1 VKVDEVKYYKGS
13 FHSQFHTDKLK
24 QDKHLNYTN
33 VILQQRFIM
42 KVEKEITLEEYEA
55 AKDSR
60 MSKSSDKAKKE
71 WLMQHGGERSKFS
84 HEPHVVLTNNNYI
97 ELEFEDKSE
106 RRVIASELYVEFE
119 KGKAGTNYEGWD
131 FIAAK
136 DGTYHGRLTGTG
148 YCRVPKFSE
157 EERLKIDKEIQ
168 SRNSLITGKGCS
180 SWLYRIL
187 NLFGLNRFFGF
198 NANMGLGGMGRGC
211 LNTGCAK
218 PGCGLLGLLLLLGL
232 LFSLWKSCNKSDDQH
247 GGKEVIHDTVYV
259 RDTLMREM
267 IKNFLDSTT
276 VRKTEALQLPN
287 VQFYTDKSKLLPYS
301 YASIAQLADYMIAH
315 DYLTVTIEGHTDSK
329 GDDNHNMQLS
339 QDRAEAV
346 KQALVGFGV
355 DASRITAIG
364 YGETR
369 PKASNDTAEGRS
381 LNRRVDYKFENT
393 EKTETERTDTTE
405 RNKRKSKGNGN

>member
-1 VKVDEVKYYKGS
+1 MKVEEVKYYKGV
-13 FHSQFHTDKLK
+13 FHSQFQTDKLK
-24 QDKHLNYTN
+24 QDKHLNYSN
-33 VILQQRFIM
+33 VILQQRFMM

-55 AKDSR
+55 AKAAR
-60 MSKSSDKAKKE
+60 RSKGGEEAKKE
-71 WLMQHGGERSKFS
+71 WLLQHGGERSKFF
-84 HEPHVVLTNNNYI
+84 HEPHIVLTENNYI
-97 ELEFEDKSE
+97 ELEFEEKPE
-106 RRVIASELYVEFE
+106 RRVIASELYVEFN
-119 KGKAGTNYEGWD
+119 KGRNGEQYEGWD

-136 DGTYHGRLTGTG
+136 DGTYHGRLTGDG

-157 EERLKIDKEIQ
+157 EERLKVEEQIKKRSWLA
-168 SRNSLITGKGCS
+168 SRKGCG
-180 SWLYRIL
+180 SWFYRLL
-187 NLFGLNRFFGF
+187 NLFGWNRSFGM
-198 NANMGLGGMGRGC
+198 NMGVGGPGGGC
-211 LNTGCAK
+211 LNSGCAK

-247 GGKEVIHDTVYV
+247 AGREVIHDTIYL

-276 VRKTEALQLPN
+276 VKKTEALQLPN

-301 YASIAQLADYMIAH
+301 YASISQLADYMIAH

-355 DASRITAIG
+355 DGSRITAVG

-393 EKTETERTDTTE
+393 EKTETETKDTTG
-405 RNKRKSKGNGN
+405 RNKRKANGN

>member
-1 VKVDEVKYYKGS
+1 MKVEEVKYYKGV
-13 FHSQFHTDKLK
+13 FHSQFQTDKLK
-24 QDKHLNYTN
+24 QDKHLNYSN
-33 VILQQRFIM
+33 VILQQRFMM

-55 AKDSR
+55 VKASR
-60 MSKSSDKAKKE
+60 LSKGGEEAKKE
-71 WLMQHGGERSKFS
+71 WLLQHGGERSKFF
-84 HEPHVVLTNNNYI
+84 HEPHIVLTENNYI
-97 ELEFEDKSE
+97 ELEFEGKPE
-106 RRVIASELYVEFE
+106 RRVIASELYVEFN
-119 KGKAGTNYEGWD
+119 KGRNGEQYEGWD

-136 DGTYHGRLTGTG
+136 DGFYHGRLTGDG

-157 EERLKIDKEIQ
+157 EERLKVEEQIKKRSWLS
-168 SRNSLITGKGCS
+168 SRKGCG
-180 SWLYRIL
+180 SWFYRLL
-187 NLFGLNRFFGF
+187 NLFGWNRSFGI
-198 NANMGLGGMGRGC
+198 NMGLGGPGGGC
-211 LNTGCAK
+211 LNSGCAK

-232 LFSLWKSCNKSDDQH
+232 LFSLWKSCNRSDDQH
-247 GGKEVIHDTVYV
+247 AGKEVIHDTIYV
-259 RDTLMREM
+259 RDTLMREL

-276 VRKTEALQLPN
+276 VKKTEALQLPN

-301 YASIAQLADYMIAH
+301 YASISQLADYMIAH

-369 PKASNDTAEGRS
+369 PKASNDTPEGRS

-393 EKTETERTDTTE
+393 EKSETVRRDKTGKT
-405 RNKRKSKGNGN
+405 NGN

>member
-1 VKVDEVKYYKGS
+1 MKVEEVKYYKGV
-13 FHSQFHTDKLK
+13 FHSQFQTDKLK
-24 QDKHLNYTN
+24 QDKHLNYSN
-33 VILQQRFIM
+33 VILQQRFMM

-55 AKDSR
+55 AKAAR
-60 MSKSSDKAKKE
+60 RSKGGEEAKKE
-71 WLMQHGGERSKFS
+71 WLLQHGGERSKFF
-84 HEPHVVLTNNNYI
+84 HEPHIVLTENNYI
-97 ELEFEDKSE
+97 ELECEEKPE
-106 RRVIASELYVEFE
+106 RRVIASERYVECN
-119 KGKAGTNYEGWD
+119 KGRNGEQYEGWD

-136 DGTYHGRLTGTG
+136 DGFYHGRLTGDG
-148 YCRVPKFSE
+148 YCSVPKFSE
-157 EERLKIDKEIQ
+157 EERLKVEEQIKKRSWLA
-168 SRNSLITGKGCS
+168 SRKGCG
-180 SWLYRIL
+180 SWFYRLL
-187 NLFGLNRFFGF
+187 NLFGWNRSFGM
-198 NANMGLGGMGRGC
+198 NMGVGGPGGGC
-211 LNTGCAK
+211 LNSGCAK

-247 GGKEVIHDTVYV
+247 AGREVIHDTIYL

-276 VRKTEALQLPN
+276 VKKTEALQLPN

-301 YASIAQLADYMIAH
+301 YASISQLADYMIAH

-355 DASRITAIG
+355 DASRNTAIG

-393 EKTETERTDTTE
+393 EKTETETKDTTE
-405 RNKRKSKGNGN
+405 RNKRKANGN

>member
-1 VKVDEVKYYKGS
+1 MKVEEVKYYKGV
-13 FHSQFHTDKLK
+13 FHSQFQTDKLK
-24 QDKHLNYTN
+24 QDKHLNYSN
-33 VILQQRFIM
+33 VILQQRFMM

-55 AKDSR
+55 VKASR
-60 MSKSSDKAKKE
+60 LSKGGEEAKKE
-71 WLMQHGGERSKFS
+71 WLLQHGGERSKFV
-84 HEPHVVLTNNNYI
+84 HEPHIVLTENNYI
-97 ELEFEDKSE
+97 ELEFEGKPE
-106 RRVIASELYVEFE
+106 RRVIASELYVEFN
-119 KGKAGTNYEGWD
+119 KGRNGEQYEGWD

-136 DGTYHGRLTGTG
+136 DGFYHGRLTGDG

-157 EERLKIDKEIQ
+157 EERLKVEEQIKKRSWLS
-168 SRNSLITGKGCS
+168 SRKGCG
-180 SWLYRIL
+180 SWFYRLL
-187 NLFGLNRFFGF
+187 NLFGWNRSFGI
-198 NANMGLGGMGRGC
+198 NMGLGGPGGGC
-211 LNTGCAK
+211 LNSGCAK

-232 LFSLWKSCNKSDDQH
+232 LFSLWKSCNRSDDQH
-247 GGKEVIHDTVYV
+247 AGKEVIHDTIYV
-259 RDTLMREM
+259 RDTLMREL

-276 VRKTEALQLPN
+276 VKKTEALQLPN

-301 YASIAQLADYMIAH
+301 YASISQLADYMIAH

-355 DASRITAIG
+355 DGSRITAIG

-393 EKTETERTDTTE
+393 EKTETETKDTTE
-405 RNKRKSKGNGN
+405 RNKRKANGN

>member
-1 VKVDEVKYYKGS
+1 MKVEEVKYYKGV
-13 FHSQFHTDKLK
+13 FHSQFQTDKLK
-24 QDKHLNYTN
+24 QDKHLNYSN
-33 VILQQRFIM
+33 VILQQRFMM

-55 AKDSR
+55 VKASR
-60 MSKSSDKAKKE
+60 LSKGGEEAKKE
-71 WLMQHGGERSKFS
+71 WLLQHGGERSKFF
-84 HEPHVVLTNNNYI
+84 HEPHIVLTENNYI
-97 ELEFEDKSE
+97 ELVFEDKPE
-106 RRVIASELYVEFE
+106 RRVIASELYVEFN
-119 KGKAGTNYEGWD
+119 KGRNGEQYEGWD

-136 DGTYHGRLTGTG
+136 DGFYHGRLTGDG

-157 EERLKIDKEIQ
+157 EERLKVEEQIRKRSWLA
-168 SRNSLITGKGCS
+168 SRKGCG
-180 SWLYRIL
+180 SWFYRLL
-187 NLFGLNRFFGF
+187 NLFGWNRSFGM
-198 NANMGLGGMGRGC
+198 NMGLGGPGRGC
-211 LNTGCAK
+211 LNSGCAK

-232 LFSLWKSCNKSDDQH
+232 LFSLWKSCNKSDDQQA
-247 GGKEVIHDTVYV
+247 GREVIHDTIYL

-276 VRKTEALQLPN
+276 VKKTEALQLPN

-355 DASRITAIG
+355 DASRIAAIG

-393 EKTETERTDTTE
+393 EKTETETKDTTE
-405 RNKRKSKGNGN
+405 RNKRKANGN

>member
-1 VKVDEVKYYKGS
+1 MKVEEVKYYKGV
-13 FHSQFHTDKLK
+13 FHSQFHTNKLK
-24 QDKHLNYTN
+24 QDKHLNYSS
-33 VILQQRFIM
+33 VVLQQRFLM
-42 KVEKEITLEEYEA
+42 KVEEEITLEEYEE
-55 AKDSR
+55 AKASR
-60 MSKSSDKAKKE
+60 LSEESEKAKEE
-71 WLMQHGGERSKFS
+71 WLVQHGGEKSKFH
-84 HEPHVVLTNNNYI
+84 HEPHVLLTENNYI
-97 ELEFEDKSE
+97 ELEFQNNRE

-119 KGKAGTNYEGWD
+119 KGKAGDSYEGWD

-148 YCRVPKFSE
+148 YCRVPILNE

-180 SWLYRIL
+180 SWLYRLL

-232 LFSLWKSCNKSDDQH
+232 LFSLWKSCNKSDDQQ
-247 GGKEVIHDTVYV
+247 GGREVIHDTIYV
-259 RDTLMREM
+259 RDTLMREL

-276 VRKTEALQLPN
+276 VKKTEALQLPN
-287 VQFYTDKSKLLPYS
+287 VQFYTDKSKLIPYS
-301 YASIAQLADYMIAH
+301 YASIAQLAEYMISH
-315 DYLTVTIEGHTDSK
+315 DNLTVTIEGHTDSK

-339 QDRAEAV
+339 QERADEV
-346 KQALVGFGV
+346 KKALVGFGV
-355 DASRITAIG
+355 DPSRITAVG

-369 PKASNDTAEGRS
+369 PKASNDSQEGRS
-381 LNRRVDYKFENT
+381 LNRRVDYKFANT
-393 EKTETERTDTTE
+393 EKSETVRTDKTGRT
-405 RNKRKSKGNGN
+405 NGN

>member
-1 VKVDEVKYYKGS
+1 
-13 FHSQFHTDKLK
+13 
-24 QDKHLNYTN
+24 
-33 VILQQRFIM
+33 
-42 KVEKEITLEEYEA
+42 
-55 AKDSR
+55 
-60 MSKSSDKAKKE
+60 
-71 WLMQHGGERSKFS
+71 
-84 HEPHVVLTNNNYI
+84 
-97 ELEFEDKSE
+97 
-106 RRVIASELYVEFE
+106 
-119 KGKAGTNYEGWD
+119 
-131 FIAAK
+131 
-136 DGTYHGRLTGTG
+136 
-148 YCRVPKFSE
+148 VPKFSE
-157 EERLKIDKEIQ
+157 EERLKIDEEIQ
-168 SRNSLITGKGCS
+168 KRNSLVTGKGCS
-180 SWLYRIL
+180 AWLHRIL
-187 NLFGLNRFFGF
+187 NLFGLSRFFGF
-198 NANMGLGGMGRGC
+198 NANMGLGGMSRGC

-247 GGKEVIHDTVYV
+247 GGREVIHDTVYV

-405 RNKRKSKGNGN
+405 RNKRKAKGNGN

>member
-1 VKVDEVKYYKGS
+1 MKVEEVKYYKGV
-13 FHSQFHTDKLK
+13 FHSQFQTDKLK
-24 QDKHLNYTN
+24 QDKHLNYSN
-33 VILQQRFIM
+33 VVLQQRFMM

-55 AKDSR
+55 AKASR
-60 MSKSSDKAKKE
+60 LSKGGEEAKKE
-71 WLMQHGGERSKFS
+71 WLLQHGGERSKFF
-84 HEPHVVLTNNNYI
+84 HEPHILLTENNYI
-97 ELEFEDKSE
+97 ELEFEDNPE
-106 RRVIASELYVEFE
+106 RRVIASELYVEFN
-119 KGKAGTNYEGWD
+119 KGRNGEQYEGWD

-136 DGTYHGRLTGTG
+136 DGFYHGRLTGDG

-157 EERLKIDKEIQ
+157 EERLKVEEQIKKRSWLA
-168 SRNSLITGKGCS
+168 SRKGCG
-180 SWLYRIL
+180 SWFYRLL
-187 NLFGLNRFFGF
+187 NLFGWNRSFGM
-198 NANMGLGGMGRGC
+198 NMGLGGPGGGC
-211 LNTGCAK
+211 LNSGCAK

-232 LFSLWKSCNKSDDQH
+232 LFSLWKSCNRSDDQH
-247 GGKEVIHDTVYV
+247 AGKEVIHDTIYV
-259 RDTLMREM
+259 RDTLMREL

-276 VRKTEALQLPN
+276 VKKTEALQLPN

-301 YASIAQLADYMIAH
+301 YASISQLADYMIAH

-355 DASRITAIG
+355 NGSRITAIG

-393 EKTETERTDTTE
+393 EKTETETKDNTG
-405 RNKRKSKGNGN
+405 RNKRKANGN

>member
-1 VKVDEVKYYKGS
+1 MKVEEVKYYKGV

-24 QDKHLNYTN
+24 QDKHLNYSN
-33 VILQQRFIM
+33 VVLQQRFMM
-42 KVEKEITLEEYEA
+42 KVEKEITLEEYEE
-55 AKDSR
+55 AKASR
-60 MSKSSDKAKKE
+60 LSEESEKAKEE
-71 WLMQHGGERSKFS
+71 WLVQHGGEKSKFH
-84 HEPHVVLTNNNYI
+84 HEPHVLLIDNNYI
-97 ELEFEDKSE
+97 ELEFQNNKE

-119 KGKAGTNYEGWD
+119 KGKAGDSYEGWD

-136 DGTYHGRLTGTG
+136 DGAYHGRLTGTG
-148 YCRVPKFSE
+148 YCRVPILNE

-180 SWLYRIL
+180 SWIYRIL

-198 NANMGLGGMGRGC
+198 NANVGLGAMGKGC

-232 LFSLWKSCNKSDDQH
+232 LFSLWKSCNKSDDQQA
-247 GGKEVIHDTVYV
+247 GREVIHDTIYL

-276 VRKTEALQLPN
+276 VKKTEALQLPN

-369 PKASNDTAEGRS
+369 PKASNDSQEGRS
-381 LNRRVDYKFENT
+381 LNRRVDYKFANT
-393 EKTETERTDTTE
+393 EKSETVRTDKTGRT
-405 RNKRKSKGNGN
+405 NGN

>member
-1 VKVDEVKYYKGS
+1 MKVEEVKYYKGV
-13 FHSQFHTDKLK
+13 FHSPFHTDGLK
-24 QDKHLNYTN
+24 HDKHLNYTN
-33 VILQQRFIM
+33 VVLQQRFMM

-55 AKDSR
+55 AKADRLSDE
-60 MSKSSDKAKKE
+60 SEIGKKKWVLQHSSGSSGF
-71 WLMQHGGERSKFS
+71 H
-84 HEPHVVLTNNNYI
+84 HEPHVLLTENNYI
-97 ELEFEDKSE
+97 ELEFHNKGQKRYIS
-106 RRVIASELYVEFE
+106 SELYVEFK
-119 KGKAGTNYEGWD
+119 KGLAGTNYEGWD

-148 YCRVPKFSE
+148 YCRIPILGE
-157 EERLKIDKEIQ
+157 EDRLKIAEQIEK
-168 SRNSLITGKGCS
+168 RNAIVKGKGCS
-180 SWLYRIL
+180 AWLHRML

-198 NANMGLGGMGRGC
+198 GANVGVGGMGKGC
-211 LNTGCAK
+211 LNTGCLNSGCAK

-232 LFSLWKSCNKSDDQH
+232 LFSLWKSCNKSDDRN
-247 GGKEVIHDTVYV
+247 GGREVIHDTIYV

-276 VRKTEALQLPN
+276 VQKTEALQLPN

-315 DYLTVTIEGHTDSK
+315 EYLTVTIEGHTDSK

-339 QDRAEAV
+339 QERAEAV

-355 DASRITAIG
+355 ESSRISAIG

-393 EKTETERTDTTE
+393 EKSETV
-405 RNKRKSKGNGN
+405 RKDKTGKTNGN

>member
-1 VKVDEVKYYKGS
+1 MKVEEVKYYKGV
-13 FHSQFHTDKLK
+13 FHSQFQTDKLK
-24 QDKHLNYTN
+24 QDKHLNYSN
-33 VILQQRFIM
+33 VILQQRFMM

-55 AKDSR
+55 AKASR
-60 MSKSSDKAKKE
+60 LSKGGEEAKKE
-71 WLMQHGGERSKFS
+71 WLLQHGGERSKFF
-84 HEPHVVLTNNNYI
+84 HEPHIVLTENNYI
-97 ELEFEDKSE
+97 ELEFEGKPE
-106 RRVIASELYVEFE
+106 RRVIASELYVEFN
-119 KGKAGTNYEGWD
+119 KGRNGEQYEGWD

-136 DGTYHGRLTGTG
+136 DGFYHGRLTGDG

-157 EERLKIDKEIQ
+157 EERLKVEEQIKKRSWLS
-168 SRNSLITGKGCS
+168 SRKGCG
-180 SWLYRIL
+180 SWFYRLL
-187 NLFGLNRFFGF
+187 NLFGWNRSFGM
-198 NANMGLGGMGRGC
+198 NMGLGGPGGGC
-211 LNTGCAK
+211 LNSGCAK

-232 LFSLWKSCNKSDDQH
+232 LFSLWKSCNRSDDQH
-247 GGKEVIHDTVYV
+247 AGKEVIHDTIYV
-259 RDTLMREM
+259 RDTLMREL

-276 VRKTEALQLPN
+276 VKKTEALQLPN

-301 YASIAQLADYMIAH
+301 YASISQLADYMIAH

-339 QDRAEAV
+339 QARAEAV

-355 DASRITAIG
+355 DGSRISAIG

-393 EKTETERTDTTE
+393 EKTETERKETTG
-405 RNKRKSKGNGN
+405 RNKRKANGN

>member
-1 VKVDEVKYYKGS
+1 MKVEEVKYYKGV
-13 FHSQFHTDKLK
+13 FHSQFQTDKLK
-24 QDKHLNYTN
+24 QDKHLNYSN
-33 VILQQRFIM
+33 VVLQQRFMM

-55 AKDSR
+55 AKASR
-60 MSKSSDKAKKE
+60 LSKGGEEAKKE
-71 WLMQHGGERSKFS
+71 WLLQHGGERSKFF
-84 HEPHVVLTNNNYI
+84 HEPHIVLTENNYI
-97 ELEFEDKSE
+97 ELEFEDKPE
-106 RRVIASELYVEFE
+106 RRVIASELYVEFN
-119 KGKAGTNYEGWD
+119 KGRNGEQYEGWD

-136 DGTYHGRLTGTG
+136 DGFYHGRLTGDG

-157 EERLKIDKEIQ
+157 EERLKVEEQIKKRSWLS
-168 SRNSLITGKGCS
+168 SRKGCG
-180 SWLYRIL
+180 SWFYRLL
-187 NLFGLNRFFGF
+187 NLFGWNRSFGM
-198 NANMGLGGMGRGC
+198 NMGLGGPGGGC
-211 LNTGCAK
+211 LNSGCAK

-232 LFSLWKSCNKSDDQH
+232 LFSLWKSCNRSDDRH
-247 GGKEVIHDTVYV
+247 AGKEVIHDTIYV
-259 RDTLMREM
+259 RDTLMREL

-276 VRKTEALQLPN
+276 VKKTEALQLPN

-315 DYLTVTIEGHTDSK
+315 EYLTVTIEGHTDSK

-369 PKASNDTAEGRS
+369 PKASNDTPEGRS

-393 EKTETERTDTTE
+393 EKSETV
-405 RNKRKSKGNGN
+405 RKDKTGKTNGN

>member
-1 VKVDEVKYYKGS
+1 VKVEEVKYYKGV
-13 FHSQFHTDKLK
+13 FHSQFHTNKLK
-24 QDKHLNYTN
+24 QDKHLNYSS
-33 VILQQRFIM
+33 VVLQQRFLM
-42 KVEKEITLEEYEA
+42 KVEEEITLEEYEE
-55 AKDSR
+55 AKASR
-60 MSKSSDKAKKE
+60 LSEESEKAKEE
-71 WLMQHGGERSKFS
+71 WLVQHGGEKSKFH
-84 HEPHVVLTNNNYI
+84 HEPHVLLTENNYI
-97 ELEFEDKSE
+97 ELEFQNNRE

-119 KGKAGTNYEGWD
+119 KGKAGDSYEGWD

-148 YCRVPKFSE
+148 YCRVPILNE

-180 SWLYRIL
+180 SWLYRLL

-232 LFSLWKSCNKSDDQH
+232 LFSLWKSCNKSDDQQ
-247 GGKEVIHDTVYV
+247 GGREVIHDTIYV
-259 RDTLMREM
+259 RDTLMREL

-276 VRKTEALQLPN
+276 VKKTEALQLPN
-287 VQFYTDKSKLLPYS
+287 VQFYTDKSKLIPYS
-301 YASIAQLADYMIAH
+301 YASIAQLAEYMISH
-315 DYLTVTIEGHTDSK
+315 DNLTVTIEGHTDSK

-339 QDRAEAV
+339 QERADEV
-346 KQALVGFGV
+346 KKALVGFGV
-355 DASRITAIG
+355 DPSRITAVG

-369 PKASNDTAEGRS
+369 PKASNDSQEGRS
-381 LNRRVDYKFENT
+381 LNRRVDYKFANT
-393 EKTETERTDTTE
+393 EKSETVRTDKTGRT
-405 RNKRKSKGNGN
+405 NGN

>member
-1 VKVDEVKYYKGS
+1 VKVEEVKYYKGV
-13 FHSQFHTDKLK
+13 FHSQFQTDKLK
-24 QDKHLNYTN
+24 QDKHLNYSN
-33 VILQQRFIM
+33 VVLQQRFMM

-55 AKDSR
+55 AKASR
-60 MSKSSDKAKKE
+60 LSKGGEEAKKE
-71 WLMQHGGERSKFS
+71 WLLQHGGERSKFF
-84 HEPHVVLTNNNYI
+84 HETHILLTENNYI
-97 ELEFEDKSE
+97 ELEFEDNPE
-106 RRVIASELYVEFE
+106 RRVIASELYVEFN
-119 KGKAGTNYEGWD
+119 KGRNGEQYEGWD

-136 DGTYHGRLTGTG
+136 DGFYHGRLTGDG

-157 EERLKIDKEIQ
+157 EERLKVEEQIKKRSWLA
-168 SRNSLITGKGCS
+168 SRKGCG
-180 SWLYRIL
+180 SWFYRLL
-187 NLFGLNRFFGF
+187 NLFGWNRSFGM
-198 NANMGLGGMGRGC
+198 NMGLGGPGGGC
-211 LNTGCAK
+211 LNSGCAK

-232 LFSLWKSCNKSDDQH
+232 LFSLWKSCNRSDDQH
-247 GGKEVIHDTVYV
+247 AGKEVIHDTIYV
-259 RDTLMREM
+259 RDTLMREL

-276 VRKTEALQLPN
+276 VKKTEALQLPN

-301 YASIAQLADYMIAH
+301 YASISQLADYMIAH

-355 DASRITAIG
+355 NGSRITAIG

-393 EKTETERTDTTE
+393 EKTETETKDNTG
-405 RNKRKSKGNGN
+405 RNKRKANGN

>member
-1 VKVDEVKYYKGS
+1 MKVEEVKYYKGV
-13 FHSQFHTDKLK
+13 FHSQFQTDKLK
-24 QDKHLNYTN
+24 QDKHLNYSN
-33 VILQQRFIM
+33 VVLQQRFMM

-55 AKDSR
+55 AKASR
-60 MSKSSDKAKKE
+60 LSKGGEEAKKE
-71 WLMQHGGERSKFS
+71 WLLQHGGERSKFF
-84 HEPHVVLTNNNYI
+84 HEPHIVLTENNYI
-97 ELEFEDKSE
+97 ELEFEEKPE
-106 RRVIASELYVEFE
+106 RRVIASELYVEFN
-119 KGKAGTNYEGWD
+119 KGRNGEQYEGWD

-136 DGTYHGRLTGTG
+136 DGFYHGRLTGDG

-157 EERLKIDKEIQ
+157 EERLKVEEQIKKRSWLS
-168 SRNSLITGKGCS
+168 SRKGCG
-180 SWLYRIL
+180 SWFYRLL
-187 NLFGLNRFFGF
+187 NLFGWNRSFGM
-198 NANMGLGGMGRGC
+198 NMGLGGPGGGC
-211 LNTGCAK
+211 LNSGCAK

-232 LFSLWKSCNKSDDQH
+232 LFSLWKSCNRSDDQH
-247 GGKEVIHDTVYV
+247 AGKEVIHDTIYV
-259 RDTLMREM
+259 RDTLMREL

-276 VRKTEALQLPN
+276 VKKTEALQLPN

-355 DASRITAIG
+355 DGSRITAIG

-393 EKTETERTDTTE
+393 EKTETERKDTTE
-405 RNKRKSKGNGN
+405 RNKRKANGN

>member
-1 VKVDEVKYYKGS
+1 MKVEEVKYYKGV
-13 FHSQFHTDKLK
+13 FHSQFQTDKLK
-24 QDKHLNYTN
+24 QDKHLNYSN
-33 VILQQRFIM
+33 VILQQRFMM

-55 AKDSR
+55 AKASR
-60 MSKSSDKAKKE
+60 LSKGGEEAKKE
-71 WLMQHGGERSKFS
+71 WLLQHGGEQSKFF
-84 HEPHVVLTNNNYI
+84 HEPHIVLTENNYI
-97 ELEFEDKSE
+97 ELEFEDKPE
-106 RRVIASELYVEFE
+106 RRVIASELYVEFN
-119 KGKAGTNYEGWD
+119 KGRNGEQYEGWD

-136 DGTYHGRLTGTG
+136 DGFYHGRLTGDG

-157 EERLKIDKEIQ
+157 EERLKVEEQIKKRSWLS
-168 SRNSLITGKGCS
+168 SRKGCG
-180 SWLYRIL
+180 SWFYRLL
-187 NLFGLNRFFGF
+187 NLFGWNRSFGI
-198 NANMGLGGMGRGC
+198 NMGLGGPGGGC
-211 LNTGCAK
+211 LNSGCAK

-232 LFSLWKSCNKSDDQH
+232 LFSLWKSCNRSDDQH
-247 GGKEVIHDTVYV
+247 AGKEVIHDTIYV
-259 RDTLMREM
+259 RDTLMREL

-276 VRKTEALQLPN
+276 VKKTEALQLPN

-301 YASIAQLADYMIAH
+301 YASISQLADYMIAH

-329 GDDNHNMQLS
+329 GDDSHNMQLS

-355 DASRITAIG
+355 DGSRITAIG

-393 EKTETERTDTTE
+393 EKTETETKDTTE
-405 RNKRKSKGNGN
+405 RNKRKANGN

>member
-1 VKVDEVKYYKGS
+1 MKVEEVKYYQGV

-33 VILQQRFIM
+33 VVLQQRFVM

-55 AKDSR
+55 AKAARISEE
-60 MSKSSDKAKKE
+60 SDQAKKE
-71 WLMQHGGERSKFS
+71 WLVQHGGVSSRFNY
-84 HEPHVVLTNNNYI
+84 EPHVLLTENNYI
-97 ELEFEDKSE
+97 ELEFEKKSD
-106 RRVIASELYVEFE
+106 RRVITSELYVEFK
-119 KGKAGTNYEGWD
+119 KGNAGDGYEGWD
-131 FIAAK
+131 FMATK

-148 YCRVPKFSE
+148 YCRVPILNE
-157 EERLKIDKEIQ
+157 EERLIIDKDIQ

-198 NANMGLGGMGRGC
+198 NANLSLGSMGKGC

-232 LFSLWKSCNKSDDQH
+232 LFSLWKSCNKSDDQQ
-247 GGKEVIHDTVYV
+247 GGREVIHDTIYV
-259 RDTLMREM
+259 RDTLMREL

-276 VRKTEALQLPN
+276 VKKTEALQLPN
-287 VQFYTDKSKLLPYS
+287 VQFYTDKSKLIPYS
-301 YASIAQLADYMIAH
+301 YASIAQLADYMISH

-339 QDRAEAV
+339 QERAEEV
-346 KQALVGFGV
+346 KKALVGFGV

-369 PKASNDTAEGRS
+369 PKASNESQEGRS

-393 EKTETERTDTTE
+393 EKSETV
-405 RNKRKSKGNGN
+405 RKGKNNTQDGN

>member
-1 VKVDEVKYYKGS
+1 MKVEEVKYYKGV
-13 FHSQFHTDKLK
+13 FHSQFQTDKLK
-24 QDKHLNYTN
+24 QDKHLNYSN
-33 VILQQRFIM
+33 VVLQQRFMM

-55 AKDSR
+55 AKASR
-60 MSKSSDKAKKE
+60 LSKGGEEAKKE
-71 WLMQHGGERSKFS
+71 WLLQHGGERSKFF
-84 HEPHVVLTNNNYI
+84 HETHILLTENNYI
-97 ELEFEDKSE
+97 ELEFEDNPE
-106 RRVIASELYVEFE
+106 RRVIASELYVEFN
-119 KGKAGTNYEGWD
+119 KGRNGEQYEGWD

-136 DGTYHGRLTGTG
+136 DGFYHGRLTGDG

-157 EERLKIDKEIQ
+157 EERLKVEEQIKKRSWLA
-168 SRNSLITGKGCS
+168 SRKGCG
-180 SWLYRIL
+180 SWFYRLL
-187 NLFGLNRFFGF
+187 NLFGWNRSFGM
-198 NANMGLGGMGRGC
+198 NMGLGGPGGGC
-211 LNTGCAK
+211 LNSGCAK

-232 LFSLWKSCNKSDDQH
+232 LFSLWKSCNRSDDQH
-247 GGKEVIHDTVYV
+247 AGKEVIHDTIYV
-259 RDTLMREM
+259 RDTLMREL

-276 VRKTEALQLPN
+276 VKKTEALQLPN

-301 YASIAQLADYMIAH
+301 YASISQLADYMIAH

-355 DASRITAIG
+355 NGSRITAIG

-393 EKTETERTDTTE
+393 EKTETETKDNTG
-405 RNKRKSKGNGN
+405 RNKRKANGN

>member
-1 VKVDEVKYYKGS
+1 M
-13 FHSQFHTDKLK
+13 
-24 QDKHLNYTN
+24 
-33 VILQQRFIM
+33 M

-55 AKDSR
+55 AKASR
-60 MSKSSDKAKKE
+60 LSKGGEEAKKE
-71 WLMQHGGERSKFS
+71 WLLQHGGEQSKFF
-84 HEPHVVLTNNNYI
+84 HEPHIVLTENNYI
-97 ELEFEDKSE
+97 ELEFEDKPE
-106 RRVIASELYVEFE
+106 RRVIASELYVEFN
-119 KGKAGTNYEGWD
+119 KGRNGEQYEGWD

-136 DGTYHGRLTGTG
+136 DGFYHGRLTGDG

-157 EERLKIDKEIQ
+157 EERLKVEEQIKKRSWLS
-168 SRNSLITGKGCS
+168 SRKGCG
-180 SWLYRIL
+180 SWFYRLL
-187 NLFGLNRFFGF
+187 NLFGWNRSFGI
-198 NANMGLGGMGRGC
+198 NMGLGGPGGGC
-211 LNTGCAK
+211 LNSGCAK

-232 LFSLWKSCNKSDDQH
+232 LFSLWKSCNRSDDQH
-247 GGKEVIHDTVYV
+247 AGKEVIHDTIYV
-259 RDTLMREM
+259 RDTLMREL

-276 VRKTEALQLPN
+276 VKKTEALQLPN

-301 YASIAQLADYMIAH
+301 YASISQLADYMIAH

-329 GDDNHNMQLS
+329 GDDSHNMQLS

-355 DASRITAIG
+355 DGSRITAIG

-393 EKTETERTDTTE
+393 EKTETETKDTTE
-405 RNKRKSKGNGN
+405 RNKRKANGN

>member
-1 VKVDEVKYYKGS
+1 MKVEEVKYYKGV
-13 FHSQFHTDKLK
+13 FHSQFQTDKLK
-24 QDKHLNYTN
+24 QDKHLNYSN
-33 VILQQRFIM
+33 VILQQRFMM

-55 AKDSR
+55 AKASR
-60 MSKSSDKAKKE
+60 LSKGGEEAKKE
-71 WLMQHGGERSKFS
+71 WLLQHGGERSKFF
-84 HEPHVVLTNNNYI
+84 HEPHIVLTENNYI
-97 ELEFEDKSE
+97 ELEFEDKPE
-106 RRVIASELYVEFE
+106 RRVIASELYVEFN
-119 KGKAGTNYEGWD
+119 KGRNGEQYEGWD

-136 DGTYHGRLTGTG
+136 DGFYHGRLTGDG

-157 EERLKIDKEIQ
+157 EERLKVEEQIKKRSWLA
-168 SRNSLITGKGCS
+168 SRKGCG
-180 SWLYRIL
+180 SWFYRLL
-187 NLFGLNRFFGF
+187 NLFGWNRSFGM
-198 NANMGLGGMGRGC
+198 NMGLGGPGGGC
-211 LNTGCAK
+211 LNSGCAK

-232 LFSLWKSCNKSDDQH
+232 LFSLWKSCNRSDDQH
-247 GGKEVIHDTVYV
+247 AGKEVIHDTIYV
-259 RDTLMREM
+259 RDTLMREL

-276 VRKTEALQLPN
+276 VKKTEALQLPN

-301 YASIAQLADYMIAH
+301 YASISQLADYMIAH

-393 EKTETERTDTTE
+393 EKTETERKDTTE
-405 RNKRKSKGNGN
+405 RNKRKANGN